1 MLSSCFLLSFRP
13 GRLCAV
19 GAEAGHCRSIFPLPR
34 IEIRKREKGGTAM
47 LREELTELES
57 AAALQ
62 EGEAEAYLLCDGP
75 ERAPWVFIWERE
87 EAGGKQP

>member
-1 MLSSCFLLSFRP
+1 
-13 GRLCAV
+13 
-19 GAEAGHCRSIFPLPR
+19 
-34 IEIRKREKGGTAM
+34 M

-87 EAGGKQP
+87 EVGGKQP